1 MDTKL
6 EKLIEYSLYF
16 FVFLLP
22 FQTKYII
29 FSAEQ
34 NYNEVAIYLNYVI
47 VLFLSFL
54 FFIYFY
60 QKNKNTKDFE
70 IPKHYL
76 IIIGLDLFI
85 FVSIFVSPIL
95 SVSLFKYLLFLF
107 SVSLFFVLLNFNI
120 NLRKILLFFILG
132 VFLHSS
138 VAVAQFFLQTDF
150 SNKYLR
156 GSLHDPSVLGTS
168 VIELN
173 EGRFLRSYGLLDHPN
188 ILGAVVFFALISVV
202 FLLIKY
208 NFNFWQKI
216 SIYFIYFILLLSLL
230 TSFSRS
236 AWLAFSIS
244 FLIIFFSLIIK
255 KDKGIFQ
262 KFIPF
267 LSYSVLFIVVFLFI
281 LNSFIFS
288 RFNLDSRLEEKS
300 INERVGQINYSRE
313 IIGDHLWFGSGLG
326 AYHQTLLD
334 ANPNLKTY
342 EAQPVH
348 NTFLLVFSEI
358 GLWGFI
364 FFVWFF
370 LYLFKKSL
378 AGENYFINLSL
389 FSGLLIFMIFDHW
402 LWSLPF
408 GLLFLFFILGISLNI
423 SSDSYKFIAKNE

>member
-1 MDTKL
+1 MITKL
-6 EKLIEYSLYF
+6 EKLIEYSLYSL
-16 FVFLLP
+16 VFLLP

-34 NYNEVAIYLNYVI
+34 NYNEIAIYLNYI
-47 VLFLSFL
+47 ILLFLSFL

-60 QKNKNTKDFE
+60 QKNKNTEDFK
-70 IPKHYL
+70 ILKHYL
-76 IIIGLDLFI
+76 IIIGLDLFV

-95 SVSLFKYLLFLF
+95 PVSLFKYLLFLL
-107 SVSLFFVLLNFNI
+107 SVSLFFILLNFKI
-120 NLRKILLFFILG
+120 NLKKILLFFVLG
-132 VFLHSS
+132 VFLHSV
-138 VAVAQFFLQTDF
+138 VAVGQFFLQTDF
-150 SNKYLR
+150 SSKYL
-156 GSLHDPSVLGTS
+156 GSSLHDPSILGVSVL
-168 VIELN
+168 ELN
-173 EGRFLRSYGLLDHPN
+173 GGRFLRSYGLLDHPN
-188 ILGAVVFFALISVV
+188 ILGAVVFFALISVI

-216 SIYFIYFILLLSLL
+216 SVYFIYFILLLSLL

-255 KDKGIFQ
+255 KDKKIFQ

-267 LSYSVLFIVVFLFI
+267 FSYSILFIITFLFI
-281 LNSFIFS
+281 LNPFIFS
-288 RFNLDSRLEEKS
+288 RFNLNSRLEEKS
-300 INERVGQINYSRE
+300 INERVEQINYSRE
-313 IIGDHLWFGSGLG
+313 MIGNNLWFGSGLG
-326 AYHQTLLD
+326 AYHQILLD

-348 NTFLLVFSEI
+348 NTFLLIFSEV

-378 AGENYFINLSL
+378 VGENYFINLSL

-408 GLLFLFFILGISLNI
+408 GLLFLFFILGISFNI
-423 SSDSYKFIAKNE
+423 SSDSYRFIAKNE

>member
-6 EKLIEYSLYF
+6 EKLIEYSLSF

-22 FQTKYII
+22 FQTKYIV

-60 QKNKNTKDFE
+60 QKNKNTKNFE

-85 FVSIFVSPIL
+85 FISIFVSPIL

-138 VAVAQFFLQTDF
+138 VAVGQFFLQTDF
-150 SNKYLR
+150 SNKYLG
-156 GSLHDPSVLGTS
+156 GSLPDPSVLGTS

>member
-6 EKLIEYSLYF
+6 EKLIEYSLSF

-22 FQTKYII
+22 FQTKYIV

-60 QKNKNTKDFE
+60 QKNKNTKNFE

-76 IIIGLDLFI
+76 IIVGLDLFI
-85 FVSIFVSPIL
+85 FVSIFVSPVL

-150 SNKYLR
+150 SNKYLG